1 MLAAGPEGRL
11 DGQGNS
17 SQAVST
23 TTIGRGPAASLNRF
37 AAKPSSANSNEPG
50 CQGGEVTP
58 GPVADPVP
66 MSPLSYVIIPE
77 TAGDAAEVQSL
88 LDQCFGLARRT
99 KTTYRLREGESP
111 VDALC
116 HVARD
121 RSGRLIGANSFWDL
135 RIGDAGVPALLLG
148 PLAVAPDL
156 QGMGLGRALMRR
168 GIANARDLGHR
179 LIVLVGDEPYYARVG
194 FRQVPEGQLLLP
206 GPVDPARLL
215 YLELAPGALT
225 EARGL
230 VLGPRRFNGLRDTRW
245 RPEAPAAGQG

>member
-1 MLAAGPEGRL
+1 
-11 DGQGNS
+11 
-17 SQAVST
+17 
-23 TTIGRGPAASLNRF
+23 
-37 AAKPSSANSNEPG
+37 
-50 CQGGEVTP
+50 
-58 GPVADPVP
+58 
-66 MSPLSYVIIPE
+66 MSPLSYAIMPE
-77 TAGDAAEVQSL
+77 TAGDAAEINAL

-111 VDALC
+111 VAALC

-121 RSGRLIGANSFWDL
+121 RSGRLIGANSFWTL
-135 RIGDAGVPALLLG
+135 RIGEAGVPALLLG

-168 GIANARDLGHR
+168 GITQARDLGHR

-194 FRQVPEGQLLLP
+194 FRQVPPGQLLLP

-215 YLELAPGALT
+215 YLELAPGAMA
-225 EARGL
+225 EAHGL

-245 RPEAPAAGQG
+245 RPAAPTTARG